1 MTGPRRQTVP
11 VRRTV
16 GPAVIWGRVLVALLI
31 VTVTWMLVASIS
43 YQTFDAINDTLRQDM
58 TGEGATTFDVLESAR
73 GLTIDGGAVAISIG
87 IIVWG
92 LRKMAQRERVTE
104 VIYR

>member
-1 MTGPRRQTVP
+1 MSRRNPRGRRV
-11 VRRTV
+11 VRRRI
-16 GPAVIWGRVLVALLI
+16 GPAMIWGTVLVALLI
-31 VTVTWMLVASIS
+31 VSVTWMITASIS
-43 YQTFDAINDTLRQDM
+43 SQAFDAINGSVRQGM

-73 GLTIDGGAVAISIG
+73 ALTVDGGAVAISIA

-104 VIYR
+104 VIY